1 LKKILHVTH
10 TDIRFD
16 NRIIKEIDALS
27 AYNEF
32 YVWGVGMSLDE
43 GSAENSLNDVKA
55 EIITLKVRSRKI
67 KYLPKPVRHILTF
80 FELSI
85 YVVQLYRKIQPQII
99 HCHDTLV
106 LPIGWLIKKFN
117 DKLILIYDAHELESN
132 KNGQTWLLSKITL
145 VIEKICWKKIDFL
158 ITVSPSILTWYTNN
172 LGPKKSS
179 IILNSP
185 ASHNFVCNENIEKN
199 NFEKHYF
206 NKKFAIPLEKNI
218 YIYLG
223 ALTKG
228 RCIDVLLDVF
238 SSPDIFSHII
248 FIGFGPLKGKII
260 DYTNLHFNIHYH
272 DSVQHDL
279 VVDLVKNADIGLCLI
294 ENVSLSD
301 YYCLPNKLFEYTFS
315 GLSILGSNF
324 PDIAEV
330 VEKYKLGNICNID
343 YDSIFTSIF
352 NTQKY
357 PKQKNQFE
365 KIDELSWEKQS
376 ENLINAYKNLL
387 FN

>member
-1 LKKILHVTH
+1 MKKILHITH

-16 NRIIKEIDALS
+16 NRIIKEIVALS
-27 AYNEF
+27 TYNEF
-32 YVWGVGMSLDE
+32 KVWGVGMSLDE
-43 GSAENSLNDVKA
+43 GSAENSLNNIKA

-67 KYLPKPVRHILTF
+67 KYLPKLVRHILTF
-80 FELSI
+80 FELMI
-85 YVVQLYRKIQPQII
+85 NVFKLFRKIKPEII

-117 DKLILIYDAHELESN
+117 RNIILIYDAHELESN
-132 KNGQTWLLSKITL
+132 KNGQSWVLSRVTL
-145 VIEKICWKKIDFL
+145 FIEKMCWRKIDFL

-172 LGPKKSS
+172 LGQKQSS

-185 ASHNFVCNENIEKN
+185 AIYNFISGVGIQKN
-199 NFEKHYF
+199 NFDKDYF
-206 NKKFAIPLEKNI
+206 NNKFAIPLEKNI

-223 ALTKG
+223 ALTDG
-228 RCIDVLLDVF
+228 RCIDLLLDVF
-238 SSPDIFSHII
+238 SSPEVYSHIV

-260 DYTNLHFNIHYH
+260 KYSNLHLNIHYH
-272 DSVQHDL
+272 DSVEHDL

-324 PDIAEV
+324 PDISEIV
-330 VEKYKLGNICNID
+330 QKYSLGNTCNID
-343 YDSIFTSIF
+343 YDSIFTSII
-352 NTQKY
+352 NSQKN
-357 PKQKNQFE
+357 PKQKSKFGN
-365 KIDELSWEKQS
+365 INELSWEKQS
-376 ENLINAYKNLL
+376 ENLINAYKKLL
-387 FN
+387 M